1 MVGGWDI
8 KNFYN
13 YLVVVGVF
21 NSLVVF
27 LFKFV
32 LNILRLIF
40 IKKIFLRIG
49 FNWFNIFFWN
59 IVFELK

>member
-40 IKKIFLRIG
+40 IKK
-49 FNWFNIFFWN
+49 NCW
-59 IVFELK
+59 E